1 MTHLARGNTA
11 LSMSMTA
18 LSSLLALVLLPLNF
32 APHQRPQPGGFRL
45 PRRAPSALQM
55 DRGSILVSVVVLLGL
70 PLLAGMLVGNLWP
83 RLATRVMP
91 WFKRFS
97 LLAFV
102 VFVGGA
108 VAGNWRLFVDNLGL
122 VFFIVVLHNASAIVL
137 GWAMAKLARQ
147 RGANLRAMV
156 IEISMHNSGLA
167 LGLIFAQFGGEPN
180 MALVAAF
187 WGTWHLVSGLLLVAF
202 WRNRPLPVDEEP
214 CHARPDHRRR
224 RLHRPPVA
232 GSAGCPASR
241 LEPGGRG
248 HPPAA
253 GQRPGANVEEVQLD
267 IARAEAVEA
276 CIAHWKPRAIVHL
289 ASVVTPPPG
298 MSEATLHA
306 IDVEG
311 TRAVV
316 AAAAAHGVEQL
327 VVTSSGAA
335 YGYYPENAEWIDEA
349 DRCAAMMP
357 SPTPATSARWRSCW
371 LQHASATRSCASC
384 CARAPSSGGGW
395 TTRSPRSSTNP
406 R

>member
-1 MTHLARGNTA
+1 MNYDANQQLILALVLAVMIFGVSLELRIGQFLAVLRQPQPVLAGMLGQCLILPWATLAVTLLVDLHPGLELGLLLVACCPGGNLSNVMTHLARGNTA

-32 APHQRPQPGGFRL
+32 ALTSGLNPEASAYLAGRL
-45 PRRAPSALQM
+45 SALQM

-202 WRNRPLPVDEEP
+202 WRNRPLPVDEEALP
-214 CHARPDHRRR
+214 
-224 RLHRPPVA
+224 
-232 GSAGCPASR
+232 
-241 LEPGGRG
+241 
-248 HPPAA
+248 
-253 GQRPGANVEEVQLD
+253 
-267 IARAEAVEA
+267 
-276 CIAHWKPRAIVHL
+276 
-289 ASVVTPPPG
+289 
-298 MSEATLHA
+298 
-306 IDVEG
+306 
-311 TRAVV
+311 
-316 AAAAAHGVEQL
+316 
-327 VVTSSGAA
+327 
-335 YGYYPENAEWIDEA
+335 
-349 DRCAAMMP
+349 
-357 SPTPATSARWRSCW
+357 
-371 LQHASATRSCASC
+371 CAS
-384 CARAPSSGGGW
+384 
-395 TTRSPRSSTNP
+395 
-406 R
+406 